1 MTDSTQ
7 TSTIATGDA
16 FISLI
21 DLTDLDEAGAE
32 RQTPAGS
39 TWVVSDINENG
50 EGPGTP
56 NYCLIS
62 DSSGASIYAS
72 AAELLDDFNRVQSPH
87 SAEHTRPRQTP

>member
-21 DLTDLDEAGAE
+21 DLVDQDEAGAE

-72 AAELLDDFNRVQSPH
+72 AAELLSDFKQVQAPFC
-87 SAEHTRPRQTP
+87 AEHPRPRHAP